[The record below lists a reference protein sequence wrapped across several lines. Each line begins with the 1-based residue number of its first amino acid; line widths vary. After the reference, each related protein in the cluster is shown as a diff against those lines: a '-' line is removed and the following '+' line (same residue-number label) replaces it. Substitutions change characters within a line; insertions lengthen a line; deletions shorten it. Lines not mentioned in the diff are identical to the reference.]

1 MTTVNDL
8 DNALSSDS
16 SEILSR
22 EAEVLSRETEV
33 LGDGPR
39 IAPLKVDQMSDEL
52 LTMVMNMQAVNQAL
66 DSRSKGELAKLVA
79 NNDQEDVEEAI
90 QQQLAKLPEIMSTM
104 LHHPKLF
111 ERQTEIGLQLLGSGA
126 LKPRERELA
135 VLRIGWLCRA
145 PYEWGEHVYVAKSLG
160 ISSEDIER
168 ITQGSS
174 APEWSELER
183 AILQAVE
190 ELHGNAMISD
200 ATWNILRQH
209 FNEQQLIELPI
220 LVGQYQTVAYYQNSL
235 RLQLHEGNLGLKAR

>member
-1 MTTVNDL
+1 MTT
-8 DNALSSDS
+8 STGHDS
-16 SEILSR
+16 PVFTDSPETLSR
-22 EAEVLSRETEV
+22 EAEI
-33 LGDGPR
+33 LGNGPR
-39 IAPLKVDQMSDEL
+39 IAPLEVDQMSDEL
-52 LTMVMNMQAVNQAL
+52 RTMVMNMQAVNQAL

-79 NNDQEDVEEAI
+79 SENQASVEDAM
-90 QQQLAKLPEIMSTM
+90 QQQLAKLPEIMGTM
-104 LHHPKLF
+104 LRHPQLF
-111 ERQTEIGLQLLGSGA
+111 ERQTEIGLQLLGRGA

-145 PYEWGEHVYVAKSLG
+145 PYEWGEHVHVAKNIG
-160 ISSEDIER
+160 ISSEEIER

-174 APEWSELER
+174 APEWNELER

-200 ATWNILRQH
+200 ATWNILQQY